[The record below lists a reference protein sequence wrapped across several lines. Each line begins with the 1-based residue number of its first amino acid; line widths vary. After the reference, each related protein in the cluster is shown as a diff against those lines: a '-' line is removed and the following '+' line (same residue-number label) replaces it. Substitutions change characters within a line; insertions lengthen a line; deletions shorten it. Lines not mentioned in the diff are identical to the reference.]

1 MVTFSVNKKESG
13 KNYLERAG
21 AYGFIINKDGLLATV
36 QTKTGY
42 FLPGGGIEAGESEE
56 ECLKRECLEEIGM
69 EISIKSKFAIG
80 TYHFHSTTADRDMTS
95 VGHFFD
101 CAMESMTDSQSE
113 PGHRLAWLAP
123 SDATKSL
130 YLENQ
135 NEAVKIYLKK
145 FK

>member
-1 MVTFSVNKKESG
+1 MINFQTNRPDKG
-13 KNYLERAG
+13 KNYLERKG
-21 AYGFIINKDGLLATV
+21 AYGLIINKDGLLAVV

-42 FLPGGGIEAGESEE
+42 FLPGGGIEEGESEE

-80 TYHFHSTTADRDMTS
+80 RYHFHSTTADRDMAS
-95 VGHFFD
+95 VGYFFD
-101 CAMESMTDSQSE
+101 CAMEGMTDSQCE